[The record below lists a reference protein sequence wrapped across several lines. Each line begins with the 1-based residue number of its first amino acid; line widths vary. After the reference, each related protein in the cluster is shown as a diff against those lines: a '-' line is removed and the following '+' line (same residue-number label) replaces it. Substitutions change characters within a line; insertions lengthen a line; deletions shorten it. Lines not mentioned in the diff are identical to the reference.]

1 MRPTKYLRAR
11 FIITGAA
18 LAATSLVGAIAPP
31 SASAHEVDSNLTFLA
46 TTMGGTE
53 AQILSDAEAYAKSTN
68 QNVATV
74 LQAAVNE
81 AQANGYSLHSESLK
95 DKNSNAAPNN
105 SGGTVGSVP
114 LTAPRQAGDIFWS
127 DSTTDH
133 VGLYYDRTFIIEA
146 PGEGKVSRKAP
157 IANVTASY
165 NHVKLQVNTT
175 QTRRNAAAAY
185 ANNYLLGRSYNI
197 YFAFNRK
204 ADGALNCSQLVWAAY
219 YETTKNSGVID
230 LDGNGG
236 PGVYPGDILRT
247 TWVTR
252 Y

>member
-1 MRPTKYLRAR
+1 M
-11 FIITGAA
+11 
-18 LAATSLVGAIAPP
+18 
-31 SASAHEVDSNLTFLA
+31 A

-68 QNVATV
+68 QNVSTV

-95 DKNSNAAPNN
+95 DKNSSAAPNN
-105 SGGTVGSVP
+105 SGGTVGSAP
-114 LTAPRQAGDIFWS
+114 LSYPRQAGDIFWS
-127 DSTTDH
+127 DSTTDR
-133 VGLYYDRTFIIEA
+133 VGLYYDRTYIIEA
-146 PGEGKVSRKAP
+146 PGTNQVSRKAL
-157 IANVTASY
+157 IANSRVST
-165 NHVKLQVNTT
+165 NHVRLQVNTT

-185 ANNYLLGRSYNI
+185 ANNNLLGRPYNTN
-197 YFAFNRK
+197 FAFNRK

-230 LDGNGG
+230 LDGTGG
-236 PGVYPGDILRT
+236 AGVYLGDILRT